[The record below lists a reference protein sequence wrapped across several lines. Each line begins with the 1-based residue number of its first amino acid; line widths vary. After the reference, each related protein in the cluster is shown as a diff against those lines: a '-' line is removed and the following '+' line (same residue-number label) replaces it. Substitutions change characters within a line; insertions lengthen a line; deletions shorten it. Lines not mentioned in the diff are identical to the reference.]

1 MRMVWTGLQL
11 RMKLRSHEPRM
22 VLYLYDF
29 HQAIIR
35 QSASNYHAS
44 LRNLLT
50 EGIVELIAMTMAL
63 ANHLLPIGSKGI
75 GILLHLARICPQ
87 AHGAALVLHV
97 YLRSHQIDDRILGL
111 GVKLSAVGTIHAAD
125 MAGKLDNGTLHAK
138 AQPQERQL
146 VLTGI
151 LDCLDLALNTA
162 VTKAARHQDAL
173 AACKLLIHIHIGIL
187 QLFGVHPVNFHSSI
201 IINPCMMKC
210 LCNGNIGIRQLHI
223 FADYGNLD
231 LLLREYK
238 LSNAELSCLRNGEPL
253 TVIDSDE
260 EMTMGID
267 LKSRTGIRF
276 CMGDTQKWQQQ
287 ENRQWEKYNF
297 GLYGCWHTDDDGNL
311 NYTQEEDYS
320 EEMWNE
326 LKKKGQRQ
334 QEQHVR
340 MTR

>member
-1 MRMVWTGLQL
+1 MFKSMTIINVVLPIFAIIVCGYIAGYTGIVPKAGAKTLNNYVFYIALPALLFQATATAPIAQEDGQLDVMFYPQLQREAIDRFSPENQERLLSGHAVQDNYERASGETISAFLQL
-11 RMKLRSHEPRM
+11 DMGTKQVMIVP
-22 VLYLYDF
+22 
-29 HQAIIR
+29 
-35 QSASNYHAS
+35 
-44 LRNLLT
+44 T
-50 EGIVELIAMTMAL
+50 EV
-63 ANHLLPIGSKGI
+63 IG
-75 GILLHLARICPQ
+75 R
-87 AHGAALVLHV
+87 
-97 YLRSHQIDDRILGL
+97 
-111 GVKLSAVGTIHAAD
+111 
-125 MAGKLDNGTLHAK
+125 
-138 AQPQERQL
+138 
-146 VLTGI
+146 
-151 LDCLDLALNTA
+151 
-162 VTKAARHQDAL
+162 
-173 AACKLLIHIHIGIL
+173 
-187 QLFGVHPVNFHSSI
+187 
-201 IINPCMMKC
+201 
-210 LCNGNIGIRQLHI
+210 
-223 FADYGNLD
+223 NLD
-231 LLLREYK
+231 LLQREYK

-334 QEQHVR
+334 QEQHAR